1 MEATG
6 ICIFLHMCVYYHAHV
21 PRRVFLLLCTRPGGR
36 QESTPVLVLCEHSQ
50 LEMHRAGVP
59 GAAVHAGPSGPM
71 RTPSVSPSCSSPAV
85 RCLHPLPARGCL
97 PACPLC
103 VCLSVSHSVHWPR
116 EAPEDSLKE
125 WLWRFCRCSQ
135 ELWDGQSHCHPFT
148 SPGFSPGHN
157 CWKSMFSTKYLTCC
171 VSPPGRRDA
180 PRGSRGPGG
189 RCLAGGAPG
198 VAGSVAQPPAGAQF
212 WVWRAGS
219 AWMQVH
225 GSPDVALTLV
235 HGHTSFLSL
244 DGKHFTN
251 EKNSHPFI
259 CRGRQR
265 LKMQI
270 NTESW

>member
-1 MEATG
+1 
-6 ICIFLHMCVYYHAHV
+6 MCVYYHTHV
-21 PRRVFLLLCTRPGGR
+21 PRRVFLLLCTRPGGQ
-36 QESTPVLVLCEHSQ
+36 QESTPVLVLCEHSR

-71 RTPSVSPSCSSPAV
+71 RMPSVSPSCSSPVV

-97 PACPLC
+97 PACPPC
-103 VCLSVSHSVHWPR
+103 VCLSVSRSVHWPR

-125 WLWRFCRCSQ
+125 MAVAVLRMQ
-135 ELWDGQSHCHPFT
+135 
-148 SPGFSPGHN
+148 PGALGRPESLPPLHLSRVFPGHN
-157 CWKSMFSTKYLTCC
+157 RWKSMFSTKYLTCC

-189 RCLAGGAPG
+189 RRLAGGAPG

-212 WVWRAGS
+212 WVRRAGS

-235 HGHTSFLSL
+235 HRHTSFLSL